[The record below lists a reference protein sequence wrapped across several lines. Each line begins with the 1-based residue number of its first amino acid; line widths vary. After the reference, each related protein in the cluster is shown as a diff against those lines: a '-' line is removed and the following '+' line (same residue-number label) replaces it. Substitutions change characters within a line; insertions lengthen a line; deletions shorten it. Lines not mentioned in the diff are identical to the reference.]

1 PAMPPHHV
9 ERPHTR
15 YVRAPLTDAAD
26 ARRYHSTRHVTTPR
40 GTSTRHVTTPRGT
53 TATATRGSLTRKHLP
68 RHHNPRH
75 VTSPTTPHGKTD
87 SRTGLPRPSPL
98 PHRHAKR
105 LRQAPLAYRLPRL
118 RKTTA
123 TATHYVP
130 TEPENTR
137 EPLHITTTGPTHA
150 PTNVREPEN
159 DHRRRHVTT
168 WSPE

>member
-1 PAMPPHHV
+1 M
-9 ERPHTR
+9 
-15 YVRAPLTDAAD
+15 
-26 ARRYHSTRHVTTPR
+26 
-40 GTSTRHVTTPRGT
+40 

-75 VTSPTTPHGKTD
+75 VMSPTTPHGKTD
-87 SRTGLPRPSPL
+87 SCTGLLRPSPL

-105 LRQAPLAYRLPRL
+105 LRQAPLAYRLPHL

-130 TEPENTR
+130 TKPKNTH

-150 PTNVREPEN
+150 PTNVREPKN
-159 DHRRRHVTT
+159 DHRHHHVTT
-168 WSPE
+168 WSPEHPKEPRDDAQTPATSPQQHHRAMLSHTTTADAAVEP